1 MCTLDRSD
9 FNDLHTHLYKSSE
22 VYRSVLSG
30 KVLSHDMGVTLS
42 FLGAAGQG
50 GGLEFP
56 KKTWTDRGS
65 RDEDIIAARK
75 EMLKVWLQRIVMI
88 VPLKSEPKIKEFIG
102 AMPCRE
108 TVATPRQD
116 RDAPPWESDNEFE
129 LVDATTELG
138 GVIQQLILADAARS
152 GEGCDSGESICMD
165 NLVVT
170 SVMKVQNKV
179 LWEDFRRRQATIRRR
194 SMVEGT
200 PRVAELPGL
209 QSRLH
214 GIRSDEAGA
223 VSTGEYVS
231 NLFPRAINDFDVN
244 ELRLWHGSTPEA
256 AEMLVRYGFGHS
268 DLDGRYGAGDYFSD
282 CSSVAQIHS
291 RAIAAAAAAATA
303 DLGRGVEA
311 SEYDSQRTTRESRSI
326 LLCRVTCG
334 APCLTITTH
343 QGDRR

>member
-1 MCTLDRSD
+1 MCILDRSD
-9 FNDLHTHLYKSSE
+9 FNDLHTHLYKASE
-22 VYRSVLSG
+22 LYRSVLSG

-56 KKTWTDRGS
+56 KKTWTDKGS
-65 RDEDIIAARK
+65 RGEDIIAERK
-75 EMLKVWLQRIVMI
+75 EKLKVWLQRIVMI
-88 VPLKSEPKIKEFIG
+88 DPLKSDPKIKEFIG

-108 TVATPRQD
+108 TLVTPRQD

-138 GVIQQLILADAARS
+138 GVVQQLILADAARS
-152 GEGCDSGESICMD
+152 GEGCDSAESVCMD

-170 SVMKVQNKV
+170 SVKRVQNKV
-179 LWEDFRRRQATIRRR
+179 LWEDFRRRQATIRQR

-214 GIRSDEAGA
+214 GIRSDASGA
-223 VSTGEYVS
+223 VSTGEYFS
-231 NLFPRAINDFDVN
+231 KLFPRATDDSDVN
-244 ELRLWHGSTPEA
+244 ELRLWHGSTPEG
-256 AEMLVRYGFGHS
+256 AEMLVQYGFGHS
-268 DLDGRYGAGDYFSD
+268 DLDGQYGAGDYFTD
-282 CSSVAQIHS
+282 CSSAAQNHS
-291 RAIAAAAAAATA
+291 RAIAAAAAAATTA
-303 DLGRGVEA
+303 DAGLGA
-311 SEYDSQRTTRESRSI
+311 SEYESQRATGGSHTI
-326 LLCRVTCG
+326 LLCRVACG
-334 APCLTITTH
+334 APYLTITTH